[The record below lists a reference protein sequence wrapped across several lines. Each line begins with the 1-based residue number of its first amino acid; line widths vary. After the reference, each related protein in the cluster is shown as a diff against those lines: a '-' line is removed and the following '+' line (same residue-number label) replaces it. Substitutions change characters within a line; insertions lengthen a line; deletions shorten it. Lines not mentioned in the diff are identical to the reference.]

1 MKETLELNAV
11 HCNILV
17 CADYMMRETL
27 DRHIKTIIVAQR
39 EKH

>member
-11 HCNILV
+11 V
-17 CADYMMRETL
+17 CAAYMRETL